1 MGSPKEGEIPMPATI
16 STLEELLIDQMQDL
30 YDAEKQLVKA
40 LPKMAKAATSEELQQ
55 AIRDHLEETTNQV
68 ARLEQAFEHLEKQ
81 PKAKPCKAM
90 RGLIEEGSEVI
101 EEDARA
107 PFNDL
112 GLIAAAQRVEHYEIS
127 AYGTAKAMAEQ
138 LGQDEIVALLEETEE
153 EEKAADS
160 KLSDIAETLY
170 EDAKHARTQKDEE
183 DQPARKPMSA
193 PRGTSAKAQKG

>member
-1 MGSPKEGEIPMPATI
+1 MPGTI

-68 ARLEQAFEHLEKQ
+68 ARLEQAFDHLATQ

-90 RGLIEEGSEVI
+90 RGLIEEGSDVI
-101 EEDARA
+101 EEDARD
-107 PFNDL
+107 PFTDL

-160 KLSDIAETLY
+160 KLSDIAESLY
-170 EDAKHARTQKDEE
+170 QDAKNARAPEE
-183 DQPARKPMSA
+183 GEEERPARKPVSS
-193 PRGTSAKAQKG
+193 PRGTSAKAHRG

>member
-1 MGSPKEGEIPMPATI
+1 MPATI

-90 RGLIEEGSEVI
+90 RGLIEEGSDVI
-101 EEDARA
+101 EEDARD
-107 PFNDL
+107 PFTDL

-160 KLSDIAETLY
+160 KLSDIAENLY
-170 EDAKHARTQKDEE
+170 QDAKTAGSAEE
-183 DQPARKPMSA
+183 EEQGRPSRKPVSS

>member
-1 MGSPKEGEIPMPATI
+1 MPATI

-40 LPKMAKAATSEELQQ
+40 LPKMAKAANSEELQQ

-90 RGLIEEGSEVI
+90 RGLVEEGSEVI

-127 AYGTAKAMAEQ
+127 AYGTAKAIAEQ

-160 KLSDIAETLY
+160 KLTDIAESLY
-170 EDAKHARTQKDEE
+170 EDAKSAGTQEE
-183 DQPARKPMSA
+183 EGDQPARKPMSS
-193 PRGTSAKAQKG
+193 PRATSAKAQKG

>member
-1 MGSPKEGEIPMPATI
+1 MPATI

-40 LPKMAKAATSEELQQ
+40 LPRMAKAATSEELQQ

-68 ARLEQAFEHLEKQ
+68 ARLEQAFERLATQ

-90 RGLIEEGSEVI
+90 RGLIEEGSDVI
-101 EEDARA
+101 EEDARD
-107 PFNDL
+107 PFTDL

-160 KLSDIAETLY
+160 KLSDIAESLY
-170 EDAKHARTQKDEE
+170 QDAKNARAPEE
-183 DQPARKPMSA
+183 GEEERPARKPVSA
-193 PRGTSAKAQKG
+193 PRGTSAKAHRG

>member
-1 MGSPKEGEIPMPATI
+1 MKLTS
-16 STLEELLIDQMQDL
+16 LRDL
-30 YDAEKQLVKA
+30 YVDQLRDLYSAETQLVKA

-101 EEDARA
+101 EEDARD
-107 PFNDL
+107 PFTDL

-138 LGQDEIVALLEETEE
+138 LGQDEIVALLEETQEE
-153 EEKAADS
+153 ERAADS
-160 KLSDIAETLY
+160 KLSDIAESLY
-170 EDAKHARTQKDEE
+170 QDAKNAGSLEE
-183 DQPARKPMSA
+183 GEQGRPARKPMSS

>member
-1 MGSPKEGEIPMPATI
+1 MPATI

-90 RGLIEEGSEVI
+90 RGLIEEGSDVI
-101 EEDARA
+101 AEDASA
-107 PFNDL
+107 PFSDL

-160 KLSDIAETLY
+160 KLSDIAESLY
-170 EDAKHARTQKDEE
+170 ADAKHAGAPENEE
-183 DQPARKPMSA
+183 DDQPARKPMSS

>member
-1 MGSPKEGEIPMPATI
+1 MPATI

-40 LPKMAKAATSEELQQ
+40 LPKMAKAATSEDLKQ
-55 AIRDHLEETTNQV
+55 AIRDHLDETTNQV
-68 ARLEQAFEHLEKQ
+68 ARLEQAFKHLEEQ

-90 RGLIEEGSEVI
+90 RGLIEEGSDVI
-101 EEDARA
+101 EEDARD
-107 PFNDL
+107 PFTDL

-153 EEKAADS
+153 EERAADS

-170 EDAKHARTQKDEE
+170 ENAKNAGSGEE
-183 DQPARKPMSA
+183 GEQERPNRKPMSS
-193 PRGTSAKAQKG
+193 PRGTSARAQKG

>member
-1 MGSPKEGEIPMPATI
+1 MPATI

-40 LPKMAKAATSEELQQ
+40 LPRMAKAATSEELQQ

-68 ARLEQAFEHLEKQ
+68 ARLEQAFERLATQ

-90 RGLIEEGSEVI
+90 RGLIEEGSDVI
-101 EEDARA
+101 EEDARD
-107 PFNDL
+107 PFTDL

-160 KLSDIAETLY
+160 KLSDIAESLY
-170 EDAKHARTQKDEE
+170 QDAKNVRTPEE
-183 DQPARKPMSA
+183 GEEERPARKPVSS
-193 PRGTSAKAQKG
+193 PRGTSAKAHRG

>member
-1 MGSPKEGEIPMPATI
+1 MPATI

-107 PFNDL
+107 PFTDL

-160 KLSDIAETLY
+160 KLSDIAESLY
-170 EDAKHARTQKDEE
+170 EDAKHARTQEDEG

>member
-1 MGSPKEGEIPMPATI
+1 MPATI

-68 ARLEQAFEHLEKQ
+68 ARLEQAFEHLATQ

-90 RGLIEEGSEVI
+90 RGLIEEGSDVI
-101 EEDARA
+101 EEDARD
-107 PFNDL
+107 PFTDL

-160 KLSDIAETLY
+160 KLSDIAESLY
-170 EDAKHARTQKDEE
+170 QDAKNARAPEE
-183 DQPARKPMSA
+183 GEEERPARKPVSA
-193 PRGTSAKAQKG
+193 PRGTSAKAHRG

>member
-1 MGSPKEGEIPMPATI
+1 MPATI

-68 ARLEQAFEHLEKQ
+68 VRLEQAFEHLEKQ

-101 EEDARA
+101 EEGA
-107 PFNDL
+107 PEPFTDL

-153 EEKAADS
+153 EEKTADS
-160 KLSDIAETLY
+160 KLSDIAENLY
-170 EDAKHARTQKDEE
+170 QEAKNAGSTEE
-183 DQPARKPMSA
+183 GNHERPARKPMSS
-193 PRGTSAKAQKG
+193 PRGPSVRAQKG

>member
-1 MGSPKEGEIPMPATI
+1 
-16 STLEELLIDQMQDL
+16 
-30 YDAEKQLVKA
+30 

-90 RGLIEEGSEVI
+90 RGLIEEGSDVI
-101 EEDARA
+101 EEDARD
-107 PFNDL
+107 PFTDL

-138 LGQDEIVALLEETEE
+138 LGQDEVVALLEETEE

-160 KLSDIAETLY
+160 KLSDIAENLY
-170 EDAKHARTQKDEE
+170 QDAKNARAPEEGEE
-183 DQPARKPMSA
+183 DRPARKPVSS
-193 PRGTSAKAQKG
+193 PRGTSAKAHRG

>member
-1 MGSPKEGEIPMPATI
+1 MRATI

-90 RGLIEEGSEVI
+90 RGLIEEGSDVI
-101 EEDARA
+101 EEDARD
-107 PFNDL
+107 PFTDL

-127 AYGTAKAMAEQ
+127 AYGTARAMAEQ
-138 LGQDEIVALLEETEE
+138 LGQDEIAALLEETED

-160 KLSDIAETLY
+160 KLSDIAESLY
-170 EDAKHARTQKDEE
+170 QDAKNARTPEE
-183 DQPARKPMSA
+183 GEEERPARKPVSS
-193 PRGTSAKAQKG
+193 PRGTSAKAQRG